1 MSALLAPAAAA
12 AEAARLR
19 AAGRAVVLAGGVFDL
34 LHPGHVRYL
43 AAARAAGDFLFVAV
57 NGDRSAGA
65 RKGPGRPLQ
74 GAAARAELVAA
85 LRAADAVVVFEE
97 DDLAATIRRVRP
109 AIVAKGSDWSL
120 ARVPAEERAA
130 AEEVGARWVFVG
142 GEKLDSST
150 AIAARAATAPG
161 SGAAGA

>member
-1 MSALLAPAAAA
+1 VSPLLGPEAAA

-43 AAARAAGDFLFVAV
+43 AAARAAGDFLLVAV

-74 GAAARAELVAA
+74 DAAARAEVVAA
-85 LRAADAVVVFEE
+85 LRATDAVTIFEE
-97 DDLAATIRRVRP
+97 GDLAATIRRVRP
-109 AIVAKGSDWSL
+109 AIVAKGSDWTL
-120 ARVPAEERAA
+120 ERLPPEERAA
-130 AEEVGARWVFVG
+130 AEEVGARWAFVG

-150 AIAARAATAPG
+150 AIAARAA
-161 SGAAGA
+161 GA